1 MFEFRAR
8 DFNWCGIVLGSN
20 DACNLVL
27 KKEVTGQTVWIIV
40 WLHMHK
46 KCAHMY
52 TRGGV
57 E

>member
-8 DFNWCGIVLGSN
+8 DFNWCDIVLGSN

-27 KKEVTGQTVWIIV
+27 KKAVTGQTVWIIV
-40 WLHMHK
+40 WFHMHK